1 MSEAAILNA
10 VLLAVCNLPG
20 SLMYRNN
27 TGKLRDAHG
36 RWVTFGLI
44 GSGDVM
50 GVYRGRAVAIECKAL
65 GGALRQSQRR
75 FRHAW
80 EAAGGVYILARSPA
94 DALAALERLS

>member
-1 MSEAAILNA
+1 MSESAVVNA

-27 TGKLRDAHG
+27 TGKLRDARG

-44 GSGDVM
+44 GSGDIM
-50 GVYRGRAVAIECKAL
+50 GTYHGRAVAIECKTPR
-65 GGALRQSQRR
+65 GALRQSQRR
-75 FRHAW
+75 FRDAW

-94 DALAALERLS
+94 DALSALERLS